1 MTDGITWLA
10 EPKSIDW
17 GGYSVVIA
25 LDLAG
30 EELAARVA
38 ASRFGRNKQL
48 PRFLGSLTGWQ
59 ADDVMSGLFGDTHQA
74 IALRY
79 GEIDEW
85 SYVVQHGFWY
95 GEFGPELPLSR
106 GGAHVY
112 RLWYEEENGKPVPP
126 YFSYEHDGRTL
137 CTFNLHL
144 DGSWGYTGVDGD
156 PEVASALE
164 AELRAA
170 GLPPEDPERLV
181 DDHRTVH
188 RACLGVI
195 ERHFGLTLPREEI
208 LNSPLPTLLMKAN
221 VAQCPFCGAPTTT
234 RTAARSGISE

>member
-1 MTDGITWLA
+1 MSDGITWLA

-30 EELAARVA
+30 ETLAARVA
-38 ASRFGRNKQL
+38 AGRYGRNKQQ
-48 PRFLGSLTGWQ
+48 PRFLGSLTGRQ
-59 ADDVMSGLFGDTHQA
+59 ADDVMSGLFGDTHNA

-95 GEFGPELPLSR
+95 GEFGPEPPVSQ
-106 GGAHVY
+106 GGAHIF

-126 YFSYEHDGRTL
+126 FFSYEHDGRTV
-137 CTFNLHL
+137 CSFNLHL
-144 DGSWGYTGVDGD
+144 DGSWGSGRVDGD
-156 PEVASALE
+156 ADVVSALE
-164 AELRAA
+164 AELTAA
-170 GLPPEDPERLV
+170 GLRLDDPEGRG
-181 DDHRTVH
+181 DDRRALHRT
-188 RACLGVI
+188 CLGVI
-195 ERHFGLTLPREEI
+195 ERHFGLTLPRDEI

-221 VAQCPFCGAPTTT
+221 VAKCPFCGAQQ
-234 RTAARSGISE
+234 S

>member
-10 EPKSIDW
+10 EPKSSDW

-25 LDLAG
+25 LYLAG

-38 ASRFGRNKQL
+38 AGRFGRNKQL

-59 ADDVMSGLFGDTHQA
+59 ADDAMSGLFGDTHQA

-95 GEFGPELPLSR
+95 GEFGHEPPVSR

-126 YFSYEHDGRTL
+126 YFSYEHDSRTIPCSSQGIPAFRPGGNAILGR
-137 CTFNLHL
+137 
-144 DGSWGYTGVDGD
+144 
-156 PEVASALE
+156 E
-164 AELRAA
+164 
-170 GLPPEDPERLV
+170 
-181 DDHRTVH
+181 
-188 RACLGVI
+188 
-195 ERHFGLTLPREEI
+195 
-208 LNSPLPTLLMKAN
+208 
-221 VAQCPFCGAPTTT
+221 
-234 RTAARSGISE
+234 ARSAGDLCVCVVPVRLGASGSRCSP